1 VRRNVLGAAELILPG
16 AAPLRGT
23 RPLRGGPEYVSPL
36 ALAGIVSAVE
46 IFATGRASSYAKRPR
61 RVTRPLASDWLDGPE
76 TTLGR
81 QALLEQGCPADQG
94 VAARMDAGFHRQIEP
109 ANLTSPSLAEVV
121 DQTYRGIDRVG
132 RTPHLAYSFLRHAG
146 LSVA

>member
-1 VRRNVLGAAELILPG
+1 MDP
-16 AAPLRGT
+16 
-23 RPLRGGPEYVSPL
+23 
-36 ALAGIVSAVE
+36 
-46 IFATGRASSYAKRPR
+46 RPR
-61 RVTRPLASDWLDGPE
+61 S
-76 TTLGR
+76 GR

-94 VAARMDAGFHRQIEP
+94 VAARMDAGFHRQIESRASWTRRLTVQGAP
-109 ANLTSPSLAEVV
+109 AIDETQPVEGLWPSLKGMELANLTSPSLAEVV